1 MGKKREL
8 KKRQEAKERQENKEQ
23 RSGIGKAVWSALLL
37 IGMGLLLLL
46 RPDFGTATVA
56 TIIGWVLIAAGAI
69 GVLVSVLSWP
79 VMGIPEILLG
89 LAAAGFGIYILLNPG
104 MLVSIIGIGLGI
116 YLVLQSLTTLIESF
130 KLKKFGYNFI
140 PNLISALVM
149 LVLGILLLAFNQNI
163 AAWLMRLV
171 GGFMVACGAAN
182 LLLRTSAVKNL
193 RQPKDI
199 VDADE

>member
-8 KKRQEAKERQENKEQ
+8 KKRQEAQERRENQER
-23 RSGIGKAVWSALLL
+23 RSGIGKAVWGALLL

-46 RPDFGTATVA
+46 RPDFGTNTVA
-56 TIIGWVLIAAGAI
+56 IVIGWVLIGAGAL

-79 VMGIPEILLG
+79 VMGITEILLG

-104 MLVSIIGIGLGI
+104 ALVSIIGLALGI
-116 YLVLQSLTTLIESF
+116 YLVVQSLATLLESL
-130 KLKKFGYNFI
+130 KLKKFGYNFV

-149 LVLGILLLAFNQNI
+149 LVLGILLLVFNQNI

-193 RQPKDI
+193 RKPKDI

>member
-8 KKRQEAKERQENKEQ
+8 KKRQEAQERRENQER
-23 RSGIGKAVWSALLL
+23 RSGIGKAVWGALLL

-46 RPDFGTATVA
+46 RPDFGTNTVA
-56 TIIGWVLIAAGAI
+56 IVIGWVLIGAGAL

-79 VMGIPEILLG
+79 VMGITEILLG

-104 MLVSIIGIGLGI
+104 ALVSIIGLALGI
-116 YLVLQSLTTLIESF
+116 YLVVQLESL
-130 KLKKFGYNFI
+130 KLKKFGYNFV

-149 LVLGILLLAFNQNI
+149 LVLGILLLVFNQNI

-193 RQPKDI
+193 RKPKDI

>member
-1 MGKKREL
+1 MGKKKEM
-8 KKRQEAKERQENKEQ
+8 KKRQEAKERAENKEQ

-46 RPDFGTATVA
+46 RPDFGPNTVA
-56 TIIGWVLIAAGAI
+56 MIVGWVLIGAGAI

-79 VMGIPEILLG
+79 VMGVMEILLG
-89 LAAAGFGIYILLNPG
+89 LAAAGFGIYILLNPDA
-104 MLVSIIGIGLGI
+104 LIDIIGIALGI
-116 YLVLQSLTTLIESF
+116 YLVLQSLTTIIESI

-140 PNLISALVM
+140 PNLVSALVM
-149 LVLGILLLAFNQNI
+149 LVLGVLLLVFRQSI
-163 AAWLMRLV
+163 AGWLMRLV

-193 RQPKDI
+193 RKPKDV